1 MNNTESNPIISL
13 ENVTFSY
20 SSQPVLQEVNL
31 SIPQGKFI
39 GIIGPNGSGKTTML
53 KLISGILTPQKGVIK
68 IFQQDIRKISRK
80 KIAQIISM
88 VPQESYIT
96 YNYKV
101 KEVVFMG
108 RIPYINQ
115 WKGEALLDYQI
126 SREAMEKTDSLIY
139 AEKGIHQISGGE
151 MQRVYIA
158 RALAQSP
165 KILMLD
171 EFATHLDLNYKYEI
185 IKILRDSLQEEVQ
198 CIISVFHDLNLASY
212 CSDQLILLNKGRIE
226 KIGTPHEVINLQT
239 LEKVYRTRTH
249 IIKHPKL
256 SIPQV
261 LI

>member
-1 MNNTESNPIISL
+1 MDTDNKPIVSL

-20 SSQPVLQEVNL
+20 NNQPVLQEINL
-31 SIPQGKFI
+31 SIPQGQFI

-53 KLISGILTPQKGVIK
+53 KLISGILTPQKGKIK
-68 IFQQDIRKISRK
+68 IFQQDIREIPRK

-115 WKGEALLDYQI
+115 WKGETIIDYQI
-126 SREAMEKTDSLIY
+126 SRDAMKKTDSLIH

-151 MQRVYIA
+151 MQRVFIA

-171 EFATHLDLNYKYEI
+171 EFASHLDLNYKYEI
-185 IKILRDSLQEEVQ
+185 VKILQDALREEVK

-212 CSDQLILLNKGRIE
+212 VSDQLILLNQGKIE
-226 KIGTPHEVINLQT
+226 QIGTPNEVINSHT
-239 LEKVYRTRTH
+239 LKKVYHTISN
-249 IIKHPKL
+249 IILHPKL

-261 LI
+261 LM